1 MKSIA
6 ENGGRIGPKHKMKC
20 GVIPASDDP
29 RYLRSASEG
38 VLIHIQESI
47 RRGCV
52 GDNYIHLDRFGTMM
66 CSCDSLL
73 EKRFQIFLEKGLC
86 HECQVWYL
94 EKSELSELSHRI
106 KMSVCQV
113 S

>member
-1 MKSIA
+1 MKNIA
-6 ENGGRIGPKHKMKC
+6 DNGGKIRAEHKMKC
-20 GVIPASDDP
+20 GVIPPSDDP
-29 RYLRSASEG
+29 RYLRSASEEI
-38 VLIHIQESI
+38 LIHIQESI

-66 CSCDSLL
+66 CTCQGLL

-94 EKSELSELSHRI
+94 EKTELSNKI
-106 KMSVCQV
+106 NVCQV